1 MAGLGKLKDPKETF
15 QSTLLVKR
23 MADDQVCRRVLNLRA
38 RTVNEIEQTNRRYYR
53 PLLGTQSKITNLLV
67 VNDADDPTA
76 TLSISDENK
85 NHTNPRITVYTVAGS
100 AHHEELNAPRD
111 SDPQSWKDARKFIV
125 KTISSW
131 L

>member
-1 MAGLGKLKDPKETF
+1 MIGAPFCK
-15 QSTLLVKR
+15 
-23 MADDQVCRRVLNLRA
+23 VLNVRA
-38 RTVNEIEQTNRRYYR
+38 HPRVVGSRGIPRRTARYTD
-53 PLLGTQSKITNLLV
+53 G
-67 VNDADDPTA
+67 PTA